1 MGDFFNVDNKFFQGL
16 GKIIDVICLSAFW
29 FFLCIP
35 IVTAGA
41 ATTALYYT
49 VNKVI
54 RNNRSYIGRE
64 FWHAF
69 KTNLRQSTIVWLILL
84 LLYAIMGFDCYVMY
98 QYAKAGVALGKI
110 YIVFAVLMMF
120 ATMWAIYL
128 FPYIARFENQTKMI
142 LKNAALIALG
152 NLWKTLLLFV
162 LLLAAAFAVYIFP
175 PAVFIIP
182 CVYMLLANFILEK
195 ISQKYMSPED
205 LEAEKERNM
214 EYFN

>member
-1 MGDFFNVDNKFFQGL
+1 M
-16 GKIIDVICLSAFW
+16 ICLSAFW

-69 KTNLRQSTIVWLILL
+69 KTNFRQSTIVWLILL

-142 LKNAALIALG
+142 LKKCGADRTGKSVEDTASLCPAPCSSICSLYIPTGSIYNSMCIYAA
-152 NLWKTLLLFV
+152 
-162 LLLAAAFAVYIFP
+162 
-175 PAVFIIP
+175 
-182 CVYMLLANFILEK
+182 C
-195 ISQKYMSPED
+195 
-205 LEAEKERNM
+205 
-214 EYFN
+214 

>member
-69 KTNLRQSTIVWLILL
+69 KTNFRQSTIVWLILL

-110 YIVFAVLMMF
+110 YIVFAVLMML

-128 FPYIARFENQTKMI
+128 FP
-142 LKNAALIALG
+142 L
-152 NLWKTLLLFV
+152 
-162 LLLAAAFAVYIFP
+162 
-175 PAVFIIP
+175 
-182 CVYMLLANFILEK
+182 CVSKF
-195 ISQKYMSPED
+195 
-205 LEAEKERNM
+205 
-214 EYFN
+214 

>member
-69 KTNLRQSTIVWLILL
+69 KTNFRQSTIVWLILL
-84 LLYAIMGFDCYVMY
+84 LLYAIMGFDC
-98 QYAKAGVALGKI
+98 

-195 ISQKYMSPED
+195 IFQKYMSPED

>member
-1 MGDFFNVDNKFFQGL
+1 M
-16 GKIIDVICLSAFW
+16 
-29 FFLCIP
+29 
-35 IVTAGA
+35 
-41 ATTALYYT
+41 
-49 VNKVI
+49 
-54 RNNRSYIGRE
+54 
-64 FWHAF
+64 
-69 KTNLRQSTIVWLILL
+69 
-84 LLYAIMGFDCYVMY
+84 MY

-162 LLLAAAFAVYIFP
+162 LLLAA
-175 PAVFIIP
+175 VFIIP

-195 ISQKYMSPED
+195 IFQKYMSPED

>member
-1 MGDFFNVDNKFFQGL
+1 MELKILGSSSKGNGYVLEADNEALIIEAGVKLLEAKKAVGFNISKVVG
-16 GKIIDVICLSAFW
+16 C
-29 FFLCIP
+29 
-35 IVTAGA
+35 IVTHQHNDHAG
-41 ATTALYYT
+41 
-49 VNKVI
+49 
-54 RNNRSYIGRE
+54 
-64 FWHAF
+64 
-69 KTNLRQSTIVWLILL
+69 
-84 LLYAIMGFDCYVMY
+84 YV
-98 QYAKAGVALGKI
+98 QEYAKAGVALGKI

-195 ISQKYMSPED
+195 IFQKYMSPED

>member
-1 MGDFFNVDNKFFQGL
+1 M
-16 GKIIDVICLSAFW
+16 
-29 FFLCIP
+29 
-35 IVTAGA
+35 
-41 ATTALYYT
+41 
-49 VNKVI
+49 
-54 RNNRSYIGRE
+54 
-64 FWHAF
+64 
-69 KTNLRQSTIVWLILL
+69 
-84 LLYAIMGFDCYVMY
+84 MY
-98 QYAKAGVALGKI
+98 QYAKAGVALGEI

-152 NLWKTLLLFV
+152 NLWKTLLLFACS
-162 LLLAAAFAVYIFP
+162 LQQHCSLYIP

-195 ISQKYMSPED
+195 IFQKYMSPED

>member
-1 MGDFFNVDNKFFQGL
+1 MWSVWVRSG
-16 GKIIDVICLSAFW
+16 
-29 FFLCIP
+29 FLCIP

-69 KTNLRQSTIVWLILL
+69 KTNFRQSTIVWLILL

-142 LKNAALIALG
+142 LKMRRWSHWEICGRHCFSLSCSLQQH
-152 NLWKTLLLFV
+152 LQ
-162 LLLAAAFAVYIFP
+162 
-175 PAVFIIP
+175 FI
-182 CVYMLLANFILEK
+182 YSHRQYL
-195 ISQKYMSPED
+195 
-205 LEAEKERNM
+205 
-214 EYFN
+214 